1 MKFNFPNAS
10 RTAQNALAGHVF
22 KSFMTNSP
30 VAEEALSGSTDVGLF
45 VSKAWYSFAKLFD
58 LFFVVSKNS
67 FPLSQIVIGSLLV
80 LG

>member
-1 MKFNFPNAS
+1 
-10 RTAQNALAGHVF
+10 
-22 KSFMTNSP
+22 MTNSP

-45 VSKAWYSFAKLFD
+45 VSKAWYSFARLFD
-58 LFFVVSKNS
+58 LFFVDSKNS